1 MLIRVLVVAQSAME
15 SGAIGLHGDGACE
28 SGEIAGGDSL
38 GVGTASAGGDLGTVM
53 RHYLYCGR
61 AALAPL
67 VHACGM
73 LVSPDA
79 ALLITLSRLALTAST
94 GDICV
99 AIGAVAMA
107 TVTLAAN
114 QDLCLAACA

>member
-1 MLIRVLVVAQSAME
+1 MLIRVLAVVLSAME
-15 SGAIGLHGDGACE
+15 SGAIELHGGGACE

-94 GDICV
+94 SDICA

-107 TVTLAAN
+107 TVTLGSSQKTENKAR
-114 QDLCLAACA
+114 